1 MTNKKEDDRIVLVNI
16 ERTGHM
22 IPYYEEY
29 CKLIE
34 NNPSLE
40 PYKRRLSALD
50 KAEKN
55 LLEMKAE
62 EIAQIIDVDKKK
74 INTIQSTYST
84 LRHYQKWVNENYGL
98 PIADSYYEIQRL
110 KTLVS
115 SNKENIRKIIFNDF
129 SELKS
134 TLSQAEE
141 NYLMEMESELSEKKY
156 DTLVKRQKQYSAY
169 IVFLWNQMPEE
180 DMLKLSLKD
189 IETILDSKQLNINNS
204 NVTLSDAELIMIRE
218 AYDVMIDMRDQ
229 DKEKQI
235 RGRGVSSK
243 FKCDNLFNTTSL
255 SKLRNLKWEALGSST
270 DDIRLEKPSIKKAGL
285 FNKIYQYEQK
295 NDYTFVN
302 TMDGYK
308 AYCEIFNE
316 TSRGIAQRNVNEYIS
331 FRKGVENLE
340 DLNDI

>member
-1 MTNKKEDDRIVLVNI
+1 
-16 ERTGHM
+16 
-22 IPYYEEY
+22 
-29 CKLIE
+29 
-34 NNPSLE
+34 
-40 PYKRRLSALD
+40 
-50 KAEKN
+50 
-55 LLEMKAE
+55 
-62 EIAQIIDVDKKK
+62 
-74 INTIQSTYST
+74 
-84 LRHYQKWVNENYGL
+84 
-98 PIADSYYEIQRL
+98 
-110 KTLVS
+110 
-115 SNKENIRKIIFNDF
+115 
-129 SELKS
+129 
-134 TLSQAEE
+134 
-141 NYLMEMESELSEKKY
+141 
-156 DTLVKRQKQYSAY
+156 
-169 IVFLWNQMPEE
+169 MPEE

-235 RGRGVSSK
+235 RGRGISSK